1 MIRIKQFKKIALFII
16 SVLLISGMVYGGV
29 EYSIGSNS
37 LSGTVLDES
46 TKLRWT
52 RCSIND
58 SGEGDATSSC
68 VQSHIKVTWENA
80 LITCESLDFAGIN
93 DWRLPNV
100 RELLSIV
107 DYSEIVTPV
116 VEKSVFPNTYDGK
129 YWTSTTF
136 NDNASGTDDSAD
148 YAWSVD
154 FQYGNSN
161 PESKTAN
168 YNVRCVTGP

>member
-1 MIRIKQFKKIALFII
+1 MMIRIKQFKKIALFII

-107 DYSEIVTPV
+107 DYSEIVLLLWKNRFFQILMTASTGHLLHLMIMQVAQMIQQIMP
-116 VEKSVFPNTYDGK
+116 GLL
-129 YWTSTTF
+129 TSNMVILILRVKQLITMF
-136 NDNASGTDDSAD
+136 VA
-148 YAWSVD
+148 
-154 FQYGNSN
+154 
-161 PESKTAN
+161 
-168 YNVRCVTGP
+168 